1 MAMANQNNI
10 DTEFEPRCWRY
21 VTVRDFRN
29 EITDEAFTQSGLRGL
44 AEDKIVAKLQWSRQA
59 WPVVLPWDPLSD
71 SGVTTESGLSGL
83 GE

>member
-1 MAMANQNNI
+1 MVLEI
-10 DTEFEPRCWRY
+10 RDSERLSESDDGRG
-21 VTVRDFRN
+21 VHTVR
-29 EITDEAFTQSGLRGL
+29 AKGL

-83 GE
+83 GERQ